1 MVLFGREGG
10 LKWPVAWSSFIEIH
24 NKYGHPIGD
33 KVLQGLA
40 TILKTQL
47 REIDIAS
54 RIGGEEFAVIL
65 INADA
70 KIGKAV
76 ADKLRNSIEKE
87 IITIGEQEINI
98 TVSIGITSIEKG
110 IDSYEEVYKY
120 ADKALYISKAKGKN
134 QVNTKFKQL

>member
-1 MVLFGREGG
+1 M
-10 LKWPVAWSSFIEIH
+10 
-24 NKYGHPIGD
+24 
-33 KVLQGLA
+33 
-40 TILKTQL
+40 
-47 REIDIAS
+47 
-54 RIGGEEFAVIL
+54 